1 MALHAPRTRWL
12 AAWRVARILASYS
25 AFAAPANN
33 DVRVAQWVLASRE
46 ARSAELGL
54 SLYPISDK

>member
-1 MALHAPRTRWL
+1 MTRSEWL
-12 AAWRVARILASYS
+12 SAWRFARNYRRHRVCFPVYASS
-25 AFAAPANN
+25 NLFALKCL
-33 DVRVAQWVLASRE
+33 QCRE

>member
-1 MALHAPRTRWL
+1 MPLTPRERWL
-12 AAWRVARILASYS
+12 IDWRIARLLAAYNAPHMARIRGI
-25 AFAAPANN
+25 
-33 DVRVAQWVLASRE
+33 RVAQWVLASRE